1 MMFGR
6 TVFSVGDQ
14 TFQTDDLVSAA
25 ILSGRWD
32 ALRRQARAELDAH
45 AELASAI
52 DQRLEAA
59 AEEAAAEF
67 RYARDLI
74 NADDAEQWLAD
85 RDVEVDEWLDSIRR
99 RLLAPA
105 GRRRMP
111 LPPPPDLPEL
121 TRAVWVNF
129 VCDGEAAELSALLAR
144 QAVAHE
150 MASPK
155 SPPPPD
161 DDEALAQDLDAVLAY
176 FPDLDSAATRDRV
189 LRLSWLASGIGR
201 CRALVLTHEVV
212 RREVEHHALDLVRVD
227 CQVVTFSSE
236 PLAREAALCV
246 RNDGLSI
253 EEVATE
259 ARTEL
264 QEASLYIEDVE
275 PELRTVFRSAA
286 PDALLGPIPWE
297 GQYALVQ
304 MLDKVRATPDDP
316 EVRARAEG
324 HLLDRLFEDLEERRV
339 TWTLRF

>member
-14 TFQTDDLVSAA
+14 TFQTDDLVAAA

-32 ALRRQARAELDAH
+32 GLRRQVRSELDAH
-45 AELASAI
+45 AELAAVT

-59 AEEAAAEF
+59 VEEAAAEF

-121 TRAVWVNF
+121 TRAVWVAF
-129 VCDGEAAELSALLAR
+129 VCGGEAAELSALLVR

-150 MASPK
+150 MATPN

-161 DDEALAQDLDAVLAY
+161 DGEALAQDLDAVLAY
-176 FPDLDSAATRDRV
+176 FPELDAAATGDLV

-201 CRALVLTHEVV
+201 CRGVVLTPEVV
-212 RREVEHHALDLVRVD
+212 RREVEHHALDLLRVD
-227 CQVVTFSSE
+227 CQLVTFPSE

-246 RNDGLSI
+246 KDDGLAI
-253 EEVATE
+253 EEVASE
-259 ARTEL
+259 ARSEL
-264 QEASLYIEDVE
+264 QEASLYIEDME
-275 PELRTVFRSAA
+275 PGLRTIFRSAA

-297 GQYALVQ
+297 GQFALVQ
-304 MLDKVRATPDDP
+304 MLDKVRATPEDP
-316 EVRARAEG
+316 EVRSRAEG
-324 HLLDRLFEDLEERRV
+324 HLLDRLFEDLVERRV
-339 TWTLRF
+339 TWTLQF

>member
-32 ALRRQARAELDAH
+32 VLRRQARAELDAH

-74 NADDAEQWLAD
+74 NADDAERWLAD

-111 LPPPPDLPEL
+111 LAPPPDLPEL
-121 TRAVWVNF
+121 TRAVWVSF
-129 VCDGEAAELSALLAR
+129 VCNGEAAELSALLAR

-150 MASPK
+150 MATSS

-161 DDEALAQDLDAVLAY
+161 DEEVLAQDLDAILAY
-176 FPDLDSAATRDRV
+176 FPDLDPAATRERV

-201 CRALVLTHEVV
+201 CRGLVLTPDVV
-212 RREVEHHALDLVRVD
+212 RREVEHHALDLLRID
-227 CQVVTFSSE
+227 CQVVTFPSE

-246 RNDGLSI
+246 RDDGLGI
-253 EEVATE
+253 EEVARE
-259 ARTEL
+259 ARSEL
-264 QEASLYIEDVE
+264 QDATLYIEDVE
-275 PELRTVFRSAA
+275 PALQGVLRSAA

-304 MLDKVRATPDDP
+304 MLEKVRATPEDP

-324 HLLDRLFEDLEERRV
+324 HLLDRLFADLEERRV
-339 TWTLRF
+339 IWSLRF

>member
-32 ALRRQARAELDAH
+32 GLRRQARAELDSQ
-45 AELASAI
+45 AELAAVA

-59 AEEAAAEF
+59 VEEAAAEF

-74 NADDAEQWLAD
+74 SADDAERWLAD
-85 RDVEVDEWLDSIRR
+85 RDVEVDEWFDSIRR

-105 GRRRMP
+105 ARRRMP
-111 LPPPPDLPEL
+111 LPDPPDLPEL
-121 TRAVWVNF
+121 TRAVWVSF
-129 VCDGEAAELSALLAR
+129 VCDGGAAELSALLAR

-150 MASPK
+150 MATRTT
-155 SPPPPD
+155 PPPPD
-161 DDEALAQDLDAVLAY
+161 DEEALVQDLEAILTY
-176 FPDLDSAATRDRV
+176 FPELDPAATRDRV

-201 CRALVLTHEVV
+201 CRGLVLTPEVV
-212 RREVEHHALDLVRVD
+212 RREVEHHALDLLRID
-227 CQVVTFSSE
+227 CQLVTFPSE

-246 RNDGLSI
+246 KDDGLGI
-253 EEVATE
+253 EEVASE
-259 ARTEL
+259 ARSEL
-264 QEASLYIEDVE
+264 REASLYIEDVE
-275 PELRTVFRSAA
+275 PGLRTIFRSAA
-286 PDALLGPIPWE
+286 PDALLGPVPWE

-304 MLDKVRATPDDP
+304 MLDKVRATPEDP
-316 EVRARAEG
+316 AVRARAEG

-339 TWTLRF
+339 TWTLQF